1 MLSSFLSHANYW
13 AIAVSALS
21 YFILGSLWF
30 SVFFGKLWSNEV
42 RKHGINIKDPAKN
55 EIALKMLQT
64 FLGNLFAAFS
74 IAYLVYITGIAN
86 WQAGLKM
93 GLLCGV
99 GFAAV
104 AICIAYTWESRSLKL
119 LLIDC
124 GYAVV
129 GITFCGIILSIWH

>member
-1 MLSSFLSHANYW
+1 MLASFLSHANYW
-13 AIAVSALS
+13 AIAVSAIS

-30 SVFFGKLWSNEV
+30 SLLFGKLWSNEV
-42 RKHGINIKDPAKN
+42 QKHRINIKDPAKN

-74 IAYLVYITGIAN
+74 IAYLIYITGIAN
-86 WQAGLKM
+86 WKAGLRM
-93 GLLCGV
+93 GLLCGL
-99 GFAAV
+99 GFAAA

-129 GITFCGIILSIWH
+129 GITLCGIILSIWH

>member
-1 MLSSFLSHANYW
+1 MLSSFLSHTNYW
-13 AIAVSALS
+13 AILVSALT

-30 SVFFGKLWSNEV
+30 SVLFGKIWSAEV
-42 RKHGINIKDPAKN
+42 QKQGIKIKDPAKN

-74 IAYLVYITGIAN
+74 IAYLVYITGVSN
-86 WQAGLKM
+86 WHAGLKL

-99 GFAAV
+99 GFAAA

-129 GITFCGIILSIWH
+129 GISFCGIILSLWH